1 MPDGTLTYDLMLLLS
16 LNATDEERTSIISEV
31 ESAIAA
37 GGGSVSRRDD
47 WGRRPLTFRISHQT
61 EADYHLLQFNG
72 PPSLLESLSHSLR
85 IADGVLR
92 FRIIKLIPGMP
103 AAPSSPPPVIA
114 STAPAPVSSSP
125 AEA

>member
-1 MPDGTLTYDLMLLLS
+1 MADGTLTYDLILLLS
-16 LNATDEERTSIISEV
+16 LSTEEEERASILSEV

-47 WGRRPLTFRISHQT
+47 WGRRPLSFRINHET
-61 EADYHLLQFNG
+61 EAEYHLLQFSG
-72 PPSLLESLSHSLR
+72 PPSLLDSLSHSLR

-103 AAPSSPPPVIA
+103 PAPSSPPPAVA
-114 STAPAPVSSSP
+114 GPTPSPASSSP
-125 AEA
+125 ADV